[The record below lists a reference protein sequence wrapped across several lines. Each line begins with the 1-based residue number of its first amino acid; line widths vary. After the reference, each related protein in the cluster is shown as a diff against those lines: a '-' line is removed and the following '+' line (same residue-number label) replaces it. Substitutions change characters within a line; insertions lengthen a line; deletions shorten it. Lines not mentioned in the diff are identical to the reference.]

1 MLEEVVIRNTFLA
14 KFRYKHDN
22 FRFLLFSVLRKISC
36 YRCTDSTTWVL
47 IISYEIAL
55 RELRFLKRQ
64 AAQGTALV
72 SLACEDAGIEIVYT
86 YFDIRALCSIQYF
99 EGWHFCLMIQ
109 WAVFG
114 KVNRFGSGPLKA
126 YMYPRQ
132 VAQSPFI

>member
-36 YRCTDSTTWVL
+36 YGCSDSTTWVL

-55 RELRFLKRQ
+55 RELRSLKRQ

-72 SLACEDAGIEIVYT
+72 SLACEDAGTEIV
-86 YFDIRALCSIQYF
+86 
-99 EGWHFCLMIQ
+99 H
-109 WAVFG
+109 VF
-114 KVNRFGSGPLKA
+114 RHQGPLLYTIFRRLA
-126 YMYPRQ
+126 LLFNDSVGR
-132 VAQSPFI
+132 FW